1 MRGVS
6 TQSKEFSRRELLLEE
21 LVAALVTDGLISAKD
36 AETVRRRGSVQ
47 SQVNLHP
54 CVFIA
59 NQTLKSAKAPYKP
72 LTVED
77 LMVWL
82 ADKAGMAYKRIDPL
96 RIDVAAVTGLMS
108 YSYAA
113 ARKILPVSIQDDS
126 VVIATGDPNTA
137 DWVHELQRVLRK
149 NIVRVLANPVD
160 ISRYLSEFYSLGRAM
175 QRASR
180 DAASGNGSMSV
191 MTNLEQLVDLGRR
204 GQLDA
209 DDHHIV
215 SIVDWLLQYAF
226 DQRASDIHLE
236 PRREKSEVRFRID
249 GVLHSAYQVPTPVLG
264 AIVSRLKTLG
274 RMDVAEKRRPLDGR
288 LKTKTP
294 EGEEVELRLSTIP
307 TALGEKMV
315 MRIFDPTVLV
325 KSPQELGLSDEE
337 SKRWDAMLARLHGI
351 ILVTGPTG
359 SGKTTTLYST
369 LKRLATPQVNV
380 CTIEDPIEM
389 VEPSFN
395 QIQVQHNI
403 GLDFTSGVRA
413 LLRQDPDIIMIGEI
427 RDLETAEIA
436 VQSAL
441 TGHLVLSTLHTND
454 AASAI
459 TRLLEIGVA
468 PYLINAALLGVVA
481 QRLVRMLCPHCKQAV
496 AVDQD
501 AWRAL
506 VHPWKV
512 TTPAGVFAPKGCLEC
527 RQTGYFGRSGIYEV
541 LTLSPALRKLV
552 MPSADAVAIRELAIK
567 EGMQPLRISGARNV
581 HTGLTTVNEVASV
594 TPPLS
599 A

>member
-1 MRGVS
+1 MRAVS
-6 TQSKEFSRRELLLEE
+6 TQSKEYPRRELKLED
-21 LVAALVTDGLISAKD
+21 LIAALAADGLISARD
-36 AETVRRRGSVQ
+36 AESIRSRGSVQ
-47 SQVNLHP
+47 SRIDLHP
-54 CVFIA
+54 CIFIA
-59 NQTLKSAKAPYKP
+59 NQSLKSAKAPHKR
-72 LTVED
+72 LTVD
-77 LMVWL
+77 ALMVWL
-82 ADKAGMAYKRIDPL
+82 AGKAGMTYKRIDPL
-96 RIDVAAVTGLMS
+96 RIDVAAVTRLMS

-113 ARKILPVSIQDDS
+113 ARKILPISVQDAS
-126 VVIATGDPNTA
+126 VIVATSDPYA
-137 DWVHELQRVLRK
+137 SDWVHELQRILRK
-149 NIVRVLANPVD
+149 NITRVLASPVD
-160 ISRYLSEFYSLGRAM
+160 ISRYLREFYSFGLAM
-175 QRASR
+175 QRASHE
-180 DAASGNGSMSV
+180 AATGNAPNSV

-249 GVLHSAYQVPTPVLG
+249 GVLHAAHQIPAPVLA

-294 EGEEVELRLSTIP
+294 EGGEVELRLSTIP

-315 MRIFDPTVLV
+315 IRIFDPSVLV
-325 KSPQELGLSDEE
+325 KSPRELGLNDEE
-337 SKRWDAMLARLHGI
+337 SRRWDAMVARPHGI

-369 LKRLATPQVNV
+369 LKRLATSRVNV

-395 QIQVQHNI
+395 QMQVQHNI
-403 GLDFTSGVRA
+403 GLDFASSVRA

-427 RDLETAEIA
+427 RDLEAAEIA

-468 PYLINAALLGVVA
+468 PYLINATLLGVLA
-481 QRLVRMLCPHCKQAV
+481 QRLVRTLCPHCKRV
-496 AVDQD
+496 AVLDPG

-506 VHPWKV
+506 VHPWKASA
-512 TTPAGVFAPKGCLEC
+512 PASAYTSKGCLEC
-527 RQTGYFGRSGIYEV
+527 RQTGYFGRSGIYE
-541 LTLSPALRKLV
+541 LLMLSPALQKLV
-552 MPSADAVAIRELAIK
+552 TPNADLTAIRDLAIK
-567 EGMQPLRISGARNV
+567 DGMRPLRISGARKV
-581 HTGLTTVNEVASV
+581 HAGLTTVEEVV
-594 TPPLS
+594 TVAPS
-599 A
+599 FSQ